1 MFYKI
6 SYSCQWKIESTSKT
20 VPFGLPELN
29 VKAFD
34 RVKRDK
40 LFEILQ
46 RKNIPNLLLKHVIEI
61 YSGNKSKY
69 TQQINRRT

>member
-1 MFYKI
+1 MKVLTEKGRYNLET
-6 SYSCQWKIESTSKT
+6 Y
-20 VPFGLPELN
+20 LPYIDC

-46 RKNIPNLLLKHVIEI
+46 SKIIPNLLLKRLIEI
-61 YSGNKSKY
+61 HAGNKSKH
-69 TQQINRRT
+69 T

>member
-1 MFYKI
+1 MKLLRDKEKQKLETCWAFI
-6 SYSCQWKIESTSKT
+6 DC
-20 VPFGLPELN
+20 

-46 RKNIPNLLLKHVIEI
+46 SRNIPHLFLKHVIEI

-69 TQQINRRT
+69 TQQINRITYN

>member
-1 MFYKI
+1 MKVLTEKGRYNLE
-6 SYSCQWKIESTSKT
+6 SCLACIDC
-20 VPFGLPELN
+20 

-34 RVKRDK
+34 RVIRDS

-46 RKNIPNLLLKHVIEI
+46 SKNIPNLLLKHVIEI

-69 TQQINRRT
+69 TQQINRRTYN